1 MSDAEYLVQR
11 AHEELIAAMKSSDHR
26 VREVHLELADAY
38 AFRLREMKRQERAA
52 AVATD
57 TVPTLPA
64 EHMSLECRSAASP
77 IRQPT
82 LQTSR
87 RSVSFGGKQTS

>member
-11 AHEELIAAMKSSDHR
+11 AHDELIAAMKSSDHR
-26 VREVHLELADAY
+26 VREIHLELADAY
-38 AFRLREMKRQERAA
+38 AFRLSEMKRLERGY

-57 TVPTLPA
+57 TFPNLPA
-64 EHMSLECRSAASP
+64 EHISDDCRNAASR

-82 LQTSR
+82 
-87 RSVSFGGKQTS
+87 FNGA